1 MKLSIGVIFGGRSL
15 EHDLSVLTAI
25 QAMDNIDKERYEVV
39 PIYITKDLTF
49 YSGGMLRY
57 IDSYKDFRLIDRYAT
72 KVNLINKNGKFILQT
87 TGLIKRVYKEIHL
100 AFPMVHGKYTEDGSI
115 VGYLETLGIPIVG
128 SDIYSSSLCQD
139 KVFTK
144 EVLNGNDI
152 PVVDYVYFSDSD
164 YKLDK
169 EDIFKKIEELS
180 YPLIIKPARLGS
192 GIGIEI
198 VNRKEE
204 LESSIEKAMKNDER
218 VLVEEYIA
226 DRREFNMAVLLSK
239 GKLIGS
245 GIGIEIVNR
254 KEELES
260 SIEKAM
266 KNDERVLVEEYIA
279 DRREFNMAVLL
290 SKGKLIGS
298 VIEEIIKD
306 EPCNYYDKYRKDNED
321 DTFKRIFPAD
331 ISKTLTEEIEKT
343 SKKTYKVLALSGV
356 ARIDYVYDNKKKKL
370 YVNEVNTIPNFFS
383 HHLFDDKNIDYREL
397 LGIMIKEAI
406 DKIHKENDMVKDI
419 EDNLFNKVTTKDIKE
434 MK

>member
-245 GIGIEIVNR
+245 
-254 KEELES
+254 
-260 SIEKAM
+260 
-266 KNDERVLVEEYIA
+266 
-279 DRREFNMAVLL
+279 
-290 SKGKLIGS
+290 

-406 DKIHKENDMVKDI
+406 DKIHKENDTVKDI

>member
-245 GIGIEIVNR
+245 
-254 KEELES
+254 
-260 SIEKAM
+260 
-266 KNDERVLVEEYIA
+266 
-279 DRREFNMAVLL
+279 
-290 SKGKLIGS
+290 

-306 EPCNYYDKYRKDNED
+306 EPYNYYDKYRKDNED

>member
-245 GIGIEIVNR
+245 
-254 KEELES
+254 
-260 SIEKAM
+260 
-266 KNDERVLVEEYIA
+266 
-279 DRREFNMAVLL
+279 
-290 SKGKLIGS
+290 

-419 EDNLFNKVTTKDIKE
+419 WDNLFNKVTTKDIKE

>member
-180 YPLIIKPARLGS
+180 YPLIIKPAR
-192 GIGIEI
+192 
-198 VNRKEE
+198 
-204 LESSIEKAMKNDER
+204 
-218 VLVEEYIA
+218 
-226 DRREFNMAVLLSK
+226 F
-239 GKLIGS
+239 GS

>member
-115 VGYLETLGIPIVG
+115 VGYLETLGIPVVG

-180 YPLIIKPARLGS
+180 YPLIIKPARL
-192 GIGIEI
+192 
-198 VNRKEE
+198 
-204 LESSIEKAMKNDER
+204 
-218 VLVEEYIA
+218 
-226 DRREFNMAVLLSK
+226 
-239 GKLIGS
+239 GS

-406 DKIHKENDMVKDI
+406 DKIHKEAKMIHSNDDQ
-419 EDNLFNKVTTKDIKE
+419 LFKKVTSKDVRN

>member
-239 GKLIGS
+239 GKL
-245 GIGIEIVNR
+245 N
-254 KEELES
+254 
-260 SIEKAM
+260 
-266 KNDERVLVEEYIA
+266 
-279 DRREFNMAVLL
+279 
-290 SKGKLIGS
+290 GS

>member
-198 VNRKEE
+198 VNRK
-204 LESSIEKAMKNDER
+204 A
-218 VLVEEYIA
+218 
-226 DRREFNMAVLLSK
+226 
-239 GKLIGS
+239 
-245 GIGIEIVNR
+245 
-254 KEELES
+254 ELES

-406 DKIHKENDMVKDI
+406 DKIHKENDMIKDI

>member
-245 GIGIEIVNR
+245 
-254 KEELES
+254 
-260 SIEKAM
+260 
-266 KNDERVLVEEYIA
+266 
-279 DRREFNMAVLL
+279 
-290 SKGKLIGS
+290 

-370 YVNEVNTIPNFFS
+370 YVNEVNTIPDFFS

>member
-25 QAMDNIDKERYEVV
+25 QAIDNIDKERYEVV

-245 GIGIEIVNR
+245 
-254 KEELES
+254 
-260 SIEKAM
+260 
-266 KNDERVLVEEYIA
+266 
-279 DRREFNMAVLL
+279 
-290 SKGKLIGS
+290 

-356 ARIDYVYDNKKKKL
+356 ARIDYVYNNKKKKL

>member
-25 QAMDNIDKERYEVV
+25 QAMDNIDEERYEVV

-245 GIGIEIVNR
+245 
-254 KEELES
+254 
-260 SIEKAM
+260 
-266 KNDERVLVEEYIA
+266 
-279 DRREFNMAVLL
+279 
-290 SKGKLIGS
+290 

>member
-100 AFPMVHGKYTEDGSI
+100 AFPMVHCKYTEDGSI

-180 YPLIIKPARLGS
+180 YPLIIKPARL
-192 GIGIEI
+192 
-198 VNRKEE
+198 
-204 LESSIEKAMKNDER
+204 
-218 VLVEEYIA
+218 
-226 DRREFNMAVLLSK
+226 
-239 GKLIGS
+239 GS

>member
-1 MKLSIGVIFGGRSL
+1 MNLSIGVIFGGRSL

-245 GIGIEIVNR
+245 
-254 KEELES
+254 
-260 SIEKAM
+260 
-266 KNDERVLVEEYIA
+266 
-279 DRREFNMAVLL
+279 
-290 SKGKLIGS
+290 

-397 LGIMIKEAI
+397 LGIMIKETI

-419 EDNLFNKVTTKDIKE
+419 EDNLFNKVTSKDIKE

>member
-57 IDSYKDFRLIDRYAT
+57 IDSYKDFRLIDRYAK

-115 VGYLETLGIPIVG
+115 VGYLETLGIPVVG

-152 PVVDYVYFSDSD
+152 PVLDYVYFSDSD

-180 YPLIIKPARLGS
+180 YPLIIKPARL
-192 GIGIEI
+192 
-198 VNRKEE
+198 
-204 LESSIEKAMKNDER
+204 
-218 VLVEEYIA
+218 
-226 DRREFNMAVLLSK
+226 
-239 GKLIGS
+239 GS

>member
-72 KVNLINKNGKFILQT
+72 KVNLINKNGKFVLQT

-115 VGYLETLGIPIVG
+115 VGYLETLGIPVVG

-180 YPLIIKPARLGS
+180 YPLIIKPARL
-192 GIGIEI
+192 
-198 VNRKEE
+198 
-204 LESSIEKAMKNDER
+204 
-218 VLVEEYIA
+218 
-226 DRREFNMAVLLSK
+226 
-239 GKLIGS
+239 GS

>member
-57 IDSYKDFRLIDRYAT
+57 IDSYKDFRLIDRYAK

-115 VGYLETLGIPIVG
+115 VGYLETLGIPVVG

-245 GIGIEIVNR
+245 
-254 KEELES
+254 
-260 SIEKAM
+260 
-266 KNDERVLVEEYIA
+266 
-279 DRREFNMAVLL
+279 
-290 SKGKLIGS
+290 

-331 ISKTLTEEIEKT
+331 ISKALTDEIEKT

>member
-245 GIGIEIVNR
+245 
-254 KEELES
+254 
-260 SIEKAM
+260 
-266 KNDERVLVEEYIA
+266 
-279 DRREFNMAVLL
+279 
-290 SKGKLIGS
+290 

-370 YVNEVNTIPNFFS
+370 YVNEVNTILNFFS

>member
-87 TGLIKRVYKEIHL
+87 TGLIKRAYKEIHL

-115 VGYLETLGIPIVG
+115 IGYLETLGIPVVG

-144 EVLNGNDI
+144 EVLSGNDI

-164 YKLDK
+164 YRLDK
-169 EDIFKKIEELS
+169 EEVFKKIEKLS
-180 YPLIIKPARLGS
+180 YPLIVKPARLGS

-204 LESSIEKAMKNDER
+204 LESSIEKVMKND
-218 VLVEEYIA
+218 
-226 DRREFNMAVLLSK
+226 D
-239 GKLIGS
+239 
-245 GIGIEIVNR
+245 
-254 KEELES
+254 
-260 SIEKAM
+260 
-266 KNDERVLVEEYIA
+266 RVLVEEYIA

-298 VIEEIIKD
+298 VIEEVIKD

-331 ISKTLTEEIEKT
+331 ISKVLTEEIEKT
-343 SKKTYKVLALSGV
+343 TKKTYKVLALSGV
-356 ARIDYVYDNKKKKL
+356 ARVDYVYDNKKKKL

-419 EDNLFNKVTTKDIKE
+419 EDNLFNKVTSKDVKE

>member
-39 PIYITKDLTF
+39 PIYIKKDLTF

-245 GIGIEIVNR
+245 
-254 KEELES
+254 
-260 SIEKAM
+260 
-266 KNDERVLVEEYIA
+266 
-279 DRREFNMAVLL
+279 
-290 SKGKLIGS
+290 

>member
-57 IDSYKDFRLIDRYAT
+57 IDSYKDFRLIDRYAK

-115 VGYLETLGIPIVG
+115 VGYLETLGIPVVG

-180 YPLIIKPARLGS
+180 YPLIMKPARL
-192 GIGIEI
+192 
-198 VNRKEE
+198 
-204 LESSIEKAMKNDER
+204 
-218 VLVEEYIA
+218 
-226 DRREFNMAVLLSK
+226 
-239 GKLIGS
+239 GS

-356 ARIDYVYDNKKKKL
+356 ARVDYVYDNKKKKL

>member
-57 IDSYKDFRLIDRYAT
+57 IDSYKDFRLIDRYAK

-115 VGYLETLGIPIVG
+115 VGYLETLGIPVVG

-164 YKLDK
+164 YKFDK

-180 YPLIIKPARLGS
+180 YPLIIKPARL
-192 GIGIEI
+192 
-198 VNRKEE
+198 
-204 LESSIEKAMKNDER
+204 
-218 VLVEEYIA
+218 
-226 DRREFNMAVLLSK
+226 
-239 GKLIGS
+239 GS

>member
-245 GIGIEIVNR
+245 
-254 KEELES
+254 
-260 SIEKAM
+260 
-266 KNDERVLVEEYIA
+266 
-279 DRREFNMAVLL
+279 
-290 SKGKLIGS
+290 

-434 MK
+434 IK

>member
-198 VNRKEE
+198 VNRKE
-204 LESSIEKAMKNDER
+204 K
-218 VLVEEYIA
+218 
-226 DRREFNMAVLLSK
+226 
-239 GKLIGS
+239 
-245 GIGIEIVNR
+245 
-254 KEELES
+254 LES

>member
-72 KVNLINKNGKFILQT
+72 KVNLINKNGKFVLQT

-115 VGYLETLGIPIVG
+115 IGYLETLGIPVVG

-152 PVVDYVYFSDSD
+152 PVVDYVYFSDND

-169 EDIFKKIEELS
+169 EDIFKKIEKLS
-180 YPLIIKPARLGS
+180 YPLVIKPARLGS

-218 VLVEEYIA
+218 VLVEEYI
-226 DRREFNMAVLLSK
+226 E
-239 GKLIGS
+239 
-245 GIGIEIVNR
+245 
-254 KEELES
+254 
-260 SIEKAM
+260 
-266 KNDERVLVEEYIA
+266 

-306 EPCNYYDKYRKDNED
+306 EPCNYYDKYRKED

-331 ISKTLTEEIEKT
+331 ISKALTDEIEKT

-356 ARIDYVYDNKKKKL
+356 ARVDYVYDNKKKKL

-419 EDNLFNKVTTKDIKE
+419 EDNLFNKVTSKDIKG

>member
-57 IDSYKDFRLIDRYAT
+57 IDSYKDFRLIDRYAK

-115 VGYLETLGIPIVG
+115 VGYLETLGIPVVG

-164 YKLDK
+164 YKLDN

-180 YPLIIKPARLGS
+180 YPLIIKPARL
-192 GIGIEI
+192 
-198 VNRKEE
+198 
-204 LESSIEKAMKNDER
+204 
-218 VLVEEYIA
+218 
-226 DRREFNMAVLLSK
+226 
-239 GKLIGS
+239 GS

>member
-72 KVNLINKNGKFILQT
+72 KVNLINKNGKFVLQT

-115 VGYLETLGIPIVG
+115 VGYLETLGIPVVG

-152 PVVDYVYFSDSD
+152 PVVDYVYFSDND

-169 EDIFKKIEELS
+169 EDIFKKIEKLS
-180 YPLIIKPARLGS
+180 YPLVIKPARL
-192 GIGIEI
+192 
-198 VNRKEE
+198 
-204 LESSIEKAMKNDER
+204 
-218 VLVEEYIA
+218 
-226 DRREFNMAVLLSK
+226 
-239 GKLIGS
+239 GS

-331 ISKTLTEEIEKT
+331 ISKALTDEIEKT

-356 ARIDYVYDNKKKKL
+356 ARVDYVYDNKKKKL

-419 EDNLFNKVTTKDIKE
+419 EDNLFNKVTSKDIKG

>member
-15 EHDLSVLTAI
+15 EHDLSVLAAI

-245 GIGIEIVNR
+245 
-254 KEELES
+254 
-260 SIEKAM
+260 
-266 KNDERVLVEEYIA
+266 
-279 DRREFNMAVLL
+279 
-290 SKGKLIGS
+290 

>member
-115 VGYLETLGIPIVG
+115 VGYLETLGIPVVG

-180 YPLIIKPARLGS
+180 YPLIIKPARL
-192 GIGIEI
+192 
-198 VNRKEE
+198 
-204 LESSIEKAMKNDER
+204 
-218 VLVEEYIA
+218 
-226 DRREFNMAVLLSK
+226 
-239 GKLIGS
+239 GS

>member
-115 VGYLETLGIPIVG
+115 VGYLETLGIPVVG
-128 SDIYSSSLCQD
+128 SDSYSSSLCQD

-180 YPLIIKPARLGS
+180 YPLIIKPARL
-192 GIGIEI
+192 
-198 VNRKEE
+198 
-204 LESSIEKAMKNDER
+204 
-218 VLVEEYIA
+218 
-226 DRREFNMAVLLSK
+226 
-239 GKLIGS
+239 GS

>member
-1 MKLSIGVIFGGRSL
+1 MKLNIGVIFGGRSL

-49 YSGGMLRY
+49 YSGGCLRY

-72 KVNLINKNGKFILQT
+72 KVNLINKKGKFILQT
-87 TGLIKRVYKEIHL
+87 TGPFKRVYKEIHL
-100 AFPMVHGKYTEDGSI
+100 AFPMVHGKYTEDGSLI
-115 VGYLETLGIPIVG
+115 GYLETLGIPVVG
-128 SDIYSSSLCQD
+128 ADLYSSSLCQD

-144 EVLNGNDI
+144 EILANNDI
-152 PVVDYVYFSDSD
+152 SSVNYTYFTDRDYR
-164 YKLDK
+164 LDK
-169 EDIFKKIEELS
+169 EEIFKKIDKLS

-192 GIGIEI
+192 GIGIEL

-204 LESSIEKAMKNDER
+204 LESSIEKVMKSDSR
-218 VLVEEYIA
+218 ILVEEYI
-226 DRREFNMAVLLSK
+226 
-239 GKLIGS
+239 
-245 GIGIEIVNR
+245 
-254 KEELES
+254 S
-260 SIEKAM
+260 S
-266 KNDERVLVEEYIA
+266 
-279 DRREFNMAVLL
+279 RREFNMAVLL

-298 VIEEIIKD
+298 VIEEIVKD
-306 EPCNYYDKYRKDNED
+306 DPCNYYDKYRKDNED

-331 ISKTLTEEIEKT
+331 ISKTLAEEIEKT
-343 SKKTYKVLALSGV
+343 SKKVYNTLALSGV
-356 ARIDYVYDNKKKKL
+356 ARIDYIYDNKNKKL
-370 YVNEVNTIPNFFS
+370 YVNEINTIPNFFS

-419 EDNLFNKVTTKDIKE
+419 EDNLFKKVTTKDIKE

>member
-115 VGYLETLGIPIVG
+115 VGYLETLGIPVVG

-204 LESSIEKAMKNDER
+204 
-218 VLVEEYIA
+218 
-226 DRREFNMAVLLSK
+226 F
-239 GKLIGS
+239 
-245 GIGIEIVNR
+245 
-254 KEELES
+254 ES